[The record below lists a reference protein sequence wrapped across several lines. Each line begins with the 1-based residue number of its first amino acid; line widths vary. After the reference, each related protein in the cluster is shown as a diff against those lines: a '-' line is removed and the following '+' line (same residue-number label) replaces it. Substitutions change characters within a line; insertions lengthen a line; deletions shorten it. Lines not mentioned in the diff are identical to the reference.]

1 MIICFENRRHYLNT
15 KYIIVAGGVISG
27 VGKGVATA
35 SIGKILKEYG
45 FRTTAIKIDPY
56 INVDAGTLRPTEHG
70 EVWVTDDGGEIDQ
83 DLGNYERF
91 LGETISKINNI
102 TTGQIYDSVIK
113 QEREGKF
120 LGKTVQFIPHI
131 PNEILERIKVASS
144 NYDFAL
150 VEIGGTIG
158 DYENIPFLFAAKSL
172 ERQIGKENV
181 VYILITYLPIPSHI
195 NEMKTKPT
203 QQAIKSLSEHGIF
216 PDIILCRAKKP
227 LDDVRKKKIEVYANI
242 QREFIISAP
251 DIPTLYKIPLNFEKE
266 KLGKKILKKFGIK
279 KRKKSCF
286 KHWEELV
293 ENIEHP
299 RKSVKVAMVGKYLDI
314 GDYSLHDVYISIK
327 EALIHAG
334 ANLGVGVETE
344 WINSKTLEKNEHNIN
359 KLSSYDGIIIPG
371 GFGETGIEGKI
382 AAIKFA
388 REQRIPLLGL
398 CLGLQ
403 LAVIEFARNVCSLA
417 GANSTEFNASTR
429 YPVIDVLPTQKKLLE
444 NEQIGGT
451 MRLGAY
457 AALLKENSLTLSLYK
472 KSERIDKDKEIL
484 KEMLGRKDER
494 YRIGRTPIGKNT
506 ILERHRHRYEV
517 SPEFVHFLEDSGL
530 KITGFH
536 KRLDDINLIEFIEI
550 EDHPFFIATQSHPEF
565 KSFLEDPAP
574 LFLGT
579 IEACLKR
586 KKKKKR

>member
-1 MIICFENRRHYLNT
+1 MET
-15 KYIIVAGGVISG
+15 KYIFVAGGVISG

-45 FRTTAIKIDPY
+45 FKTTAIKIDPY

-91 LGETISKINNI
+91 LGDTISRINNI
-102 TTGQIYDSVIK
+102 TTGQIYHSVIEK
-113 QEREGKF
+113 ERSGKF

-131 PNEILERIKVASS
+131 PNEILNRIREASK

-150 VEIGGTIG
+150 IEIGGTIG

-181 VYILITYLPIPSHI
+181 IYILITYLPIPTHI

-203 QQAIKSLSEHGIF
+203 QQAIKSLSEYGIF

-242 QREFIISAP
+242 QREFVISAP
-251 DIPTLYKIPLNFEKE
+251 DISTLYRIPLNFEKE
-266 KLGKKILKKFGIK
+266 KLGTKILKKFGIK
-279 KRKKSCF
+279 KRKKADF
-286 KHWEELV
+286 TNWKKLV

-299 RKSVKVAMVGKYLDI
+299 ENRVKIALIGKYLDI
-314 GDYSLHDVYISIK
+314 GDYSLQDVYISIK
-327 EALIHAG
+327 EALVHAG
-334 ANLGVGVETE
+334 ANLSCGIETE
-344 WINSKTLEKNEHNIN
+344 WINSKWLEKDKKNVK
-359 KLSSYDGIIIPG
+359 KLAGFDGIVIPG

-382 AAIKFA
+382 LAIEYA
-388 REQRIPLLGL
+388 RKNNIPLLGL

-403 LAVIEFARNVCSLA
+403 LSVIEFARNVCGFS
-417 GANSTEFNASTR
+417 GANSSEFDPSTK
-429 YPVIDVLPTQKKLLE
+429 YPVIDILPQQKKFLE
-444 NEQIGGT
+444 DKKIGGT

-457 AALLKENSLTLSLYK
+457 AAALKENSLTLSLYK
-472 KSERIDKDKEIL
+472 KTDRIKKDNERL
-484 KEMLGRKDER
+484 KEMLGKKDER
-494 YRIGRTPIGKNT
+494 YRIGKTPIGKNT

-517 SPEFVHFLEDSGL
+517 SPEYINFLEDSGL
-530 KITGFH
+530 QITGFH
-536 KRLDDINLIEFIEI
+536 KRLDDVMLIEFIEI
-550 EDHPFFIATQSHPEF
+550 KNHPFFIATQAHPEF
-565 KSFLEDPAP
+565 KSLLTDPAP
-574 LFLGT
+574 LFLGLIKASLT
-579 IEACLKR
+579 HSKR
-586 KKKKKR
+586 KK